1 MRFIVLIIIYSF
13 INVSISKDQ
22 EIKEVITTTHSK
34 KIEKSFDL
42 GNGKKFSNLYFEGTW
57 TNNLGNY
64 GRNECIGTVS
74 HLTNNIDLNIM
85 CESVDKNNN
94 KEWSLLTREGEMI
107 SGIGISTVVETTA
120 SYKKN
125 YIGTKCMYATT
136 YLDDVNFTISKCPV
150 SKNLYDIMLKE
161 VN

>member
-1 MRFIVLIIIYSF
+1 MKLFFLILLNIFFVINSF
-13 INVSISKDQ
+13 TQD
-22 EIKEVITTTHSK
+22 IKEVITTTHSK

-85 CESVDKNNN
+85 CESIDKNNN

-125 YIGTKCMYATT
+125 YVGTKCTYATT

>member
-1 MRFIVLIIIYSF
+1 M
-13 INVSISKDQ
+13 
-22 EIKEVITTTHSK
+22 
-34 KIEKSFDL
+34 
-42 GNGKKFSNLYFEGTW
+42 YFEGTW

-125 YIGTKCMYATT
+125 YVGTKCTYATT

>member
-1 MRFIVLIIIYSF
+1 
-13 INVSISKDQ
+13 
-22 EIKEVITTTHSK
+22 
-34 KIEKSFDL
+34 
-42 GNGKKFSNLYFEGTW
+42 
-57 TNNLGNY
+57 
-64 GRNECIGTVS
+64 
-74 HLTNNIDLNIM
+74 
-85 CESVDKNNN
+85 
-94 KEWSLLTREGEMI
+94 MI

-125 YIGTKCMYATT
+125 YVGTKCTYATT

>member
-125 YIGTKCMYATT
+125 YVGTKCTYATT

>member
-13 INVSISKDQ
+13 INVLISKDQ

-94 KEWSLLTREGEMI
+94 KEWTLLTREGEMVA
-107 SGIGISTVVETTA
+107 GIGISTVVGTTS

-125 YIGTKCMYATT
+125 YIGTKCKYATT
-136 YLDDVNFTISKCPV
+136 YLEDVNFTISKCPV
-150 SKNLYDIMLKE
+150 SKKLYYIMLKE
-161 VN
+161 DN

>member
-1 MRFIVLIIIYSF
+1 MKYIFLILLNTF
-13 INVSISKDQ
+13 FVINLFSQDT
-22 EIKEVITTTHSK
+22 KEVITTTHSK

-42 GNGKKFSNLYFEGTW
+42 GNGKIFSNLYFEGTW

-74 HLTNNIDLNIM
+74 HLTNKIDLNIM

-107 SGIGISTVVETTA
+107 SGIGISIVIESTA
-120 SYKKN
+120 SYKKS
-125 YIGTKCMYATT
+125 YIGTKCKYATT
-136 YLDDVNFTISKCPV
+136 YLNDINFTISKCPV
-150 SKNLYDIMLKE
+150 SKNLYGIMLKE
-161 VN
+161 GN